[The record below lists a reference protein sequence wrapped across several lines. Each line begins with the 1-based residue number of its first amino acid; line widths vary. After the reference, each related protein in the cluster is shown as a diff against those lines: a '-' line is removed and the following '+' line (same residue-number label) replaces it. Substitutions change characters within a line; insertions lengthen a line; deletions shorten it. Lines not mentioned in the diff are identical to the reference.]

1 MPARAGCGVLLLP
14 PLLLSHLSCLVAP
27 EFPQSGILSIMPLR
41 YRGHLL
47 GQNLCPLLELTNQ
60 PTRHQT
66 LLPNQ
71 LLLQAG
77 QWCLPLP
84 PLLPQTASLWIL
96 KNPYLPHP
104 PLSSPSLLS
113 YARPRLSFL
122 SPHHHSRHLPPKGM
136 LLN

>member
-14 PLLLSHLSCLVAP
+14 PLLLSHLPCLVT
-27 EFPQSGILSIMPLR
+27 LV
-41 YRGHLL
+41 
-47 GQNLCPLLELTNQ
+47 QNLCPLPGLTNQ

-66 LLPNQ
+66 LLPHQ
-71 LLLQAG
+71 LLLQAS

-96 KNPYLPHP
+96 KNPYLPQP
-104 PLSSPSLLS
+104 PLSSPSWLS